1 VAASTSV
8 VDIDEPKFAHWLFGS
23 SGTAWFWLI
32 ARLWLGWEWFGSGWG
47 KVFGGNITWKFWNWG
62 DAAYSLTG
70 KANIGWIKAG
80 TVVAADGSQT
90 TLGVGDRIAGFAAN
104 AIAASQGPHP
114 DVAYSWYVKF
124 LEFVRDR
131 IAGFAANAIAASQ
144 GPHPDVAYSW
154 YVKFLEFV
162 RDTFHPVLGIVVPL
176 GEVLLGLALI
186 FGAFTG
192 VAAFLG
198 ALLNFSYMFAG
209 SSGVNPGMVLVSLFL
224 ILAWRNSGWYGLDRY
239 LLPKLGVPWSRQQPT
254 TV

>member
-1 VAASTSV
+1 MAASTSV
-8 VDIDEPKFAHWLFGS
+8 VDIDEPKLAHWLFGS

-90 TLGVGDRIAGFAAN
+90 TLGVG
-104 AIAASQGPHP
+104 
-114 DVAYSWYVKF
+114 
-124 LEFVRDR
+124 DR